1 MGRNL
6 VQSSMY
12 SYSMASKK
20 CCQKSCRGSMRGED
34 GIDARG
40 EQATPLRKKGDNVM
54 EGRGKKGGGV
64 NYA

>member
-20 CCQKSCRGSMRGED
+20 YYCQKSCRGSKRGED

-54 EGRGKKGGGV
+54 EGEKKEREEEEG
-64 NYA
+64 